1 MSSMLRPIFIIVCF
15 LLCTSNTLLC
25 QSKYFD
31 SLARAK
37 YIERFPDYFFIW
49 PVLRQ
54 RASTFVIQNAKNAGD
69 RLTFSPNIT
78 NHAGLG
84 FYVFE
89 IGFQFIVA
97 IPPSQKSIKEFGE
110 SNSLDLQANVIG
122 NNWEIDAFHEN
133 YKGYFVEDTRNPIP
147 GGVPKLQRRDIETI
161 NSGITGAY
169 FFNKRRFSIRAT
181 YNFYERQ
188 KKSAGSPMLLAN
200 FTEFTLRS
208 DSALYRST
216 QFNANDIG
224 DFKDIDYRTFSIA
237 PGYGYNLVLR
247 NFFVSASLSIGANFQ
262 FFNYRLGVDKDYS
275 LAVAPYFNGRTTIG
289 FNSDRFFTGI
299 TYAFQT
305 LQINYS
311 NADFINR
318 TDTFRLIFG
327 YRFREIGFLK
337 LRALEM
343 IKPKS
348 R

>member
-1 MSSMLRPIFIIVCF
+1 MSSMLRPIVIIFCLAF
-15 LLCTSNTLLC
+15 TSNSLLG

-54 RASTFVIQNAKNAGD
+54 RASSFIIQNSRNAGD

-97 IPPSQKSIKEFGE
+97 IPPSQKSINEFGE
-110 SNSLDLQANVIG
+110 SNSLDLQANIIG

-133 YKGYFVEDTRNPIP
+133 YKGYFADDSRNPIP
-147 GGVPKLQRRDIETI
+147 SGVPKLQRRDIETV
-161 NSGITGAY
+161 NSGFTGAY

-200 FTEFTLRS
+200 FTQFSLRS

-224 DFKDIDYRTFSIA
+224 DFKDIDYRTISIA
-237 PGYGYNLVLR
+237 PGYAYNLVLR
-247 NFFVSASLSIGANFQ
+247 NFFVGASLNIGASFQ
-262 FFNYRLGVDKDYS
+262 FFNYRLGVDKNYS
-275 LAVAPYFNGRTTIG
+275 MAVVPYVNGRTTIG

-299 TYAFQT
+299 TYTFQT
-305 LQINYS
+305 LQISYS
-311 NADFINR
+311 DADFINR
-318 TDTFRLIFG
+318 ADTFRLIFG
-327 YRFREIGFLK
+327 YRFREVGFLK

>member
-1 MSSMLRPIFIIVCF
+1 MLRQIVIIVCLVF
-15 LLCTSNTLLC
+15 TGNSLLG

-54 RASTFVIQNAKNAGD
+54 RASSFIIQSSKNPGD

-84 FYVFE
+84 FYVIE

-97 IPPSQKSIKEFGE
+97 IPPSQKSINEFGE
-110 SNSLDLQANVIG
+110 SNSLDLQANAIG

-133 YKGYFVEDTRNPIP
+133 YKGYFVEDSRKPIP
-147 GGVPKLQRRDIETI
+147 GGQPKLQRGDIETV

-188 KKSAGSPMLLAN
+188 KKSAGSPMLLGN
-200 FTEFTLRS
+200 FTQFRLRS

-216 QFNANDIG
+216 QFTTSDVG
-224 DFKDIDYRTFSIA
+224 DFKDIDYRTISIA
-237 PGYGYNLVLR
+237 PGYAYNLVLR
-247 NFFVSASLSIGANFQ
+247 NFFIGASLNIGASFQ

-275 LAVAPYFNGRTTIG
+275 LAVAPYFNGRATLG

-299 TYAFQT
+299 TYSFQT

-318 TDTFRLIFG
+318 TGTFRLIFG
-327 YRFREIGFLK
+327 YRFREVGFLK

-343 IKPKS
+343 IRPKS